1 MIIVGNWDGFADR
14 ESGILAYAIM
24 IGEAYC
30 EDKIHPHYDP
40 HSHLFDMSQWTHS
53 AMISPIPVENEQL
66 EGKSKKEEK

>member
-1 MIIVGNWDGFADR
+1 
-14 ESGILAYAIM
+14 M